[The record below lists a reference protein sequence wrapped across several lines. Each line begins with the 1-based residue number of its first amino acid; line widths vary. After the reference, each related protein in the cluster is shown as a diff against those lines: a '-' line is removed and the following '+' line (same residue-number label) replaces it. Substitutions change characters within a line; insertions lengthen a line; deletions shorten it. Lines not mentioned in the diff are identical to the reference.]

1 MGQVENCAACQY
13 RTRPVFLLYTYGDNG
28 TKEAGQVTLDD
39 AAVPSGV
46 DATVQSIA
54 TDYDDMGRVWTVTS
68 YPGTGGTGTA
78 VNQVED
84 SYNGWGILADEWQN
98 PDGQVNPSSS
108 PAVQYTYA
116 DGASGDVAAYLR
128 AGAGD
133 LSERPGDRLQLWCRQ
148 HLAAGSGGRN
158 HVPAL
163 FHQRRQQRGDR
174 CGLHLPGPRHDRH
187 RGLQRPEQSG
197 RHARRCARLL
207 ADELLRLRPL
217 RPRANAVVGGRRQP
231 RHGRGRNG
239 LLASRPRGRRYRRG

>member
-13 RTRPVFLLYTYGDNG
+13 RTRPVFALYTYGDNG
-28 TKEAGQVTLDD
+28 TKEAGQVTLDN

-46 DATVQSIA
+46 NATVQSIA
-54 TDYDDMGRVWTVTS
+54 TDYDNMGRVWTVTS

-128 AGAGD
+128 LEQVTYPSGQEIDYNYGVGSTLPQAAVDAIMSRLSSISDGNSGATDAVYTYLGLD
-133 LSERPGDRLQLWCRQ
+133 TIVTEDYNDPSNPAPRP
-148 HLAAGSGGRN
+148 
-158 HVPAL
+158 
-163 FHQRRQQRGDR
+163 
-174 CGLHLPGPRHDRH
+174 
-187 RGLQRPEQSG
+187 
-197 RHARRCARLL
+197 
-207 ADELLRLRPL
+207 
-217 RPRANAVVGGRRQP
+217 
-231 RHGRGRNG
+231 
-239 LLASRPRGRRYRRG
+239 ASRSITCRRTTPASTASAACKRSCGGKTTAPARPWTKRPTRV